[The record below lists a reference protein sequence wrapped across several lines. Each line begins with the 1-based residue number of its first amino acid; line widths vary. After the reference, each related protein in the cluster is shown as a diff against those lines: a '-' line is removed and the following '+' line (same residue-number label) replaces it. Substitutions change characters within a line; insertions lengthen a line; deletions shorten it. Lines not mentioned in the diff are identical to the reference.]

1 MPTGL
6 PIAEVP
12 LLDIRTLG
20 VAAAITLV
28 TGIAFGVL
36 PALRVCR
43 RTDGS
48 ALKDSARG
56 GISRS
61 TERVRSA
68 LVVVEIVASVVLLVL
83 YGLMIQAL
91 VKVQQIDP
99 GFAAR
104 TC

>member
-1 MPTGL
+1 MP
-6 PIAEVP
+6 P
-12 LLDIRTLG
+12 LDIRMLG

-28 TGIAFGVL
+28 TGIAFGLL

-68 LVVVEIVASVVLLVL
+68 LVVAEIVASVVLLVPS
-83 YGLMIQAL
+83 A
-91 VKVQQIDP
+91 
-99 GFAAR
+99 
-104 TC
+104 